1 MAGTNLGYATLAITT
16 SVAGINEQL
25 RSAITGPVQQA
36 ANQAS
41 KTLSDTMKSGAE
53 RAAEEVKRAYEK
65 EAKAADAVV
74 AADRKIA
81 DAKEM
86 VLIKTRAVQAA
97 EADLERVR
105 SSSSSKIAQAEQR
118 LNDLRNSS
126 KASADQ
132 IADAER
138 RLNEA
143 RLSGESAI
151 LRRQNAVDKAK
162 AAEMSATE
170 AVAAATEKRKAAAS
184 GLADAQDNIT
194 AATERYNRISAEG
207 TKQTHG
213 FADAISSMKS
223 KIGGSV
229 QAIGSLAQQ
238 AVLPATAALGALTL
252 AAKDAM
258 SWAAEAEQ
266 SYGAVESIF
275 SEHADQITAASKQA
289 ANAVGLSGREYRELS
304 AQTGAMLK
312 NMGFPM
318 QEVAD
323 RSQNLVSVGADLAAT
338 FGGTTKEAIEAIGA
352 LMRGETD
359 PIERY
364 GVSIRQSDINAR
376 LAAKGLD
383 KLEGAALKQA
393 SAQELLAMLSEQTAS
408 AQGQFARET
417 DTAAH
422 KQQVATAKINDAKEA
437 IGTGLLPVMATLADW
452 GAKVASVIGEHPRIF
467 IAVAGAIGTL
477 SAAII
482 GISGAASIFTA
493 LSGAAA
499 AAGTT
504 IGGLVATT
512 AAAIAPIAGIV
523 AAVVAAGAALW
534 AFFTKTE
541 TGRQMWQSLVDSFV
555 WAKDKLA
562 EVFSNIKIGFGEL
575 VDAFNGGDSGYGALA
590 ALVGD
595 QWANAWV
602 NASARLGEVWGNIK
616 LGFGELVSAFNG
628 EDAGYG
634 ALASL
639 IGDQWANA
647 WADTAARMGEAW
659 TNIKQGFWELVDA
672 FNGDDS
678 GNGALASVIG
688 TEWADRIWDGANRA
702 GEAFR
707 YVRDRF
713 SEVIQ
718 GFNDG
723 GLTGAIQAAF
733 GEETSNW
740 IMGWV
745 ETVRGS
751 LGFLGDFVRDHL
763 GGAFSSLKD
772 AFYSII
778 DSFSA
783 VGGALYDA
791 LLPALQSFWNLLQQ
805 LWQVLEPVLMP
816 VLNTLGYVLGG
827 VIVGAVMLVVTNLEA
842 MANGIRIAA
851 DIINWLVQNALV
863 PWIGQMGEAA
873 RILLDVLGFAVR
885 AVGDYFRA
893 VWDTQFKPVIDLLV
907 GAIMWLVNNVAVPM
921 FNLLKDTWNNAGI
934 VMRAVYDNVINTMFQ
949 VFIALVNWFLNNVWI
964 PVMNGIQN
972 SWNFMAGFAKGVY
985 DGVINPMFQAF
996 NGLINWFL
1004 NSVWNPILQTMQNA
1018 WSFMANLI
1026 KSVVDTVITG
1036 TFNTF
1041 QGALTT
1047 LKNWFQST
1055 VDNIGTI
1062 WDGIREKTKKPV
1074 EFVVNTVYNGGI
1086 RKAWN
1091 AVAKLVG
1098 LGELPE
1104 HHFARGGVLPG
1115 YAPGQDTMHFYSP
1128 VWGSLHMSPGE
1139 GILVPEAVQGMGGPK
1154 AIEALNKTARTKGV
1168 SGVRR
1173 NLGEGAAFSR
1183 GGIFGLPE
1191 MRFAGGGNV
1200 DLDGKIAA
1208 LFDQLKG
1215 EHGKPYQYGGVGNPS
1230 WDCSGIW
1237 SGIVQFLN
1245 GGSLRGGRIFNTESV
1260 FENFGF
1266 EKGLN
1271 GRVTIGVMRGGGGPN
1286 SHMAGTI
1293 DGVNIES
1300 AGDHG
1305 VQIGG
1310 AARGSD
1316 NSLFTLHWT
1325 LKDFLGEFV
1334 SGGNGGGGFSIAG
1347 MAKRLWDAAIGKI
1360 GEFPGKEQFGDFG
1373 KLPAAMLKTMADKA
1387 WEFLKSKL
1395 GTFSGAGGVAG
1406 NAESWREMAMAAMR
1420 RQGFNA
1426 DDPRQ
1431 VDAMLKQIMSE
1442 SGGNPGIAQQI
1453 HDVNGT
1459 GESAG
1464 VGLLQIIPGTFAAN
1478 RDPELPDDRRDPWA
1492 NMNAALRYYKSRY
1505 GTDLT
1510 TMWGHGHGYDA
1521 GGWLKPTPGGFGTYF
1536 NHTGKPEAV
1545 LTADQWK
1552 RIQDLIEGLREAQPA
1567 LTELAHPNSTV
1578 KVDIS
1583 DRLARTVATGDFPG
1597 AVPGYL
1603 EESNPLVG
1611 MAVDAAR
1618 TLDSLEG
1625 EWGNLR
1631 GLPEELGRI
1640 YAAGPEGWDR
1650 VSRALLH
1657 TATTG
1662 DIIATGLVDEDSPLN
1677 VAALKTHDAIVEGQ
1691 RQVREAVVNTARQY
1705 GIDIPAIEKAI
1716 ADGVENN
1723 RKWASGELDN
1733 KGRLGTPEEIAQD
1746 FGGILAEEYGNQLA
1760 GLVGLKGIVKVPRL
1774 LDDELRHK
1782 REERAAAHPEND
1794 PAPSP
1799 NAEPQPGPVPTPEPT
1814 PSVAD
1819 QAPVH
1824 VQNGGDT
1831 ITVNVT
1837 LSTNDADDPAKL
1849 ARVVDQLK
1857 AEFDRLKHDR
1867 RPANTQTRGGNI

>member
-207 TKQTHG
+207 TKQTYG

-238 AVLPATAALGALTL
+238 AVLPATAALGALTF

-338 FGGTTKEAIEAIGA
+338 FGGTTKDAIEAIGA

-512 AAAIAPIAGIV
+512 AAAIAPIAAIV

-562 EVFSNIKIGFGEL
+562 EVFSNIKL
-575 VDAFNGGDSGYGALA
+575 
-590 ALVGD
+590 
-595 QWANAWV
+595 
-602 NASARLGEVWGNIK
+602 
-616 LGFGELVSAFNG
+616 
-628 EDAGYG
+628 
-634 ALASL
+634 
-639 IGDQWANA
+639 
-647 WADTAARMGEAW
+647 
-659 TNIKQGFWELVDA
+659 GFWELVDA

-921 FNLLKDTWNNAGI
+921 FNLLKDTWNNAGL

-949 VFIALVNWFLNNVWI
+949 VFIGLVNWFLNNVWI

-1510 TMWGHGHGYDA
+1510 TMWGHGHGYDS

-1567 LTELAHPNSTV
+1567 LTELANPNSTV

-1631 GLPEELGRI
+1631 GLPEELGNI
-1640 YAAGPEGWDR
+1640 YAAGPDGWDR

-1733 KGRLGTPEEIAQD
+1733 KGRIGTPEEIASD
-1746 FGGILAEEYGNQLA
+1746 FGGIIAEEYGNQLA

-1794 PAPSP
+1794 PVPSP
-1799 NAEPQPGPVPTPEPT
+1799 NAEPQPAPAPTPEPT

-1867 RPANTQTRGGNI
+1867 RPAATQTRGGNI